1 MTLPLRKRGDVQ
13 HPVDGWMSG
22 CVGGRGGVRGFNSF
36 FFLPLI
42 LSDNEDK

>member
-22 CVGGRGGVRGFNSF
+22 CVGGRGEGSEALIL
-36 FFLPLI
+36 FLPLI
-42 LSDNEDK
+42 LRDNEDK